1 MSTFLPHHGNMTAH
15 NQFLFF
21 FTTDYNYPIMMKLAL
36 IASTISAAAAFAPQP
51 QAAARTSAVEATNPK
66 ASYQDTWAMDFAQ
79 EPGATAPVS

>member
-1 MSTFLPHHGNMTAH
+1 
-15 NQFLFF
+15 
-21 FTTDYNYPIMMKLAL
+21 MMKLAL

-79 EPGATAPVS
+79 EPGATAPVSLDLLQITYVKIIGKNIVS

>member
-1 MSTFLPHHGNMTAH
+1 
-15 NQFLFF
+15 
-21 FTTDYNYPIMMKLAL
+21 MMKLAL

-79 EPGATAPVS
+79 EPGATAPVSYIDLVANYICQDYWQKYCVIMLKF